1 MSEIE
6 LSFDAKAK
14 LSQGKILS
22 ALAAKIKRPQ
32 EKIGEFEVI
41 KRSLDARMGRIL
53 YRYRI
58 RYRLVGEPPLDRFE
72 LKPYLKVEN
81 SEEVVIVGC
90 GPAGLFA
97 ALKLLQHGIKPVILE
112 RGKDVRSR
120 KIDNALLCR
129 KGIVNPDSNYCF
141 GEGGA
146 GTYSDGKLYTRS
158 TKRGNVS
165 EVLST
170 FVKFGADPDILIE
183 THAHIGSD
191 RLPAIIES
199 MRKKIVECGGEVHFN
214 SRVTDIS
221 QSDAGTERRW
231 TVTTGEKVFRCDNLI
246 LATGHSARDIYEMF
260 YDKGWKLEAK
270 GFALGVRVEHPQK
283 LINRIRYRNNDDPAL
298 PVAEYSAVAQVNGRG
313 VFSFCMCPGGV
324 LVPSVTAPGEIVL
337 NGMSN
342 SARSSRL
349 ANAGVVVSVDPSDV
363 EDNPSYKDGDP
374 LKLLRFQKRIEQHL
388 FECGDGSL
396 KAPAQRMTDFVNN
409 RMSASL
415 PASSYLC
422 GVYSAP
428 LHAMLPKF
436 IVETLQKG
444 FVEFDKKLK
453 GYYTKDALLVATES
467 RTSSP
472 VRIPRNPDTMEHI
485 ELSGMYPCGE
495 GAGYA
500 GGIVSSAIDGINVAE
515 SIVKVGHG
523 KKGHDKRV

>member
-6 LSFDAKAK
+6 LSFDAKIK
-14 LSQGKILS
+14 PSSNKILS
-22 ALAAKIKRPQ
+22 VVAAKIKRPV
-32 EKIGEFEVI
+32 ERIKGFEVV
-41 KRSLDARMGRIL
+41 KRSLDARMGRVL

-58 RYRLVGEPPLDRFE
+58 RYRLEGEPPLERFE
-72 LKPYLKVEN
+72 LKPYLNVTDAADTA
-81 SEEVVIVGC
+81 EEVVIIGC

-97 ALKLLQHGIKPVILE
+97 ALTLLQRGIKPIILE
-112 RGKDVRSR
+112 RGKDVRTR
-120 KIDNALLCR
+120 KIDNATMCR
-129 KGIVNPDSNYCF
+129 SSVVNPDSNYCF

-158 TKRGNVS
+158 TKRGNVE
-165 EVLST
+165 EVLAT
-170 FVKFGADPDILIE
+170 FVKFGADPDIMIE

-191 RLPAIIES
+191 RLPAIIEN

-214 SRVTDIS
+214 TRVTDIFFEAL
-221 QSDAGTERRW
+221 SDGRRW
-231 TVTTGEKVFRCDNLI
+231 TVAAGEKLFRTKNVI
-246 LATGHSARDIYEMF
+246 LATGHSARDIYELF
-260 YDKGWKLEAK
+260 YEKGWALEAK

-283 LINRIRYRNNDDPAL
+283 LINRIRYRNNDNPAL
-298 PVAEYSAVAQVNGRG
+298 PVAEYSVVAQVNGRG

-324 LVPSVTAPGEIVL
+324 LVPAATAPGEIVL

-342 SARSSRL
+342 SARSSKL
-349 ANAGVVVSVDPSDV
+349 ANAGVVVSVNPDDV
-363 EDNPSYKDGDP
+363 KDNPLFKGGDP

-409 RMSASL
+409 RMSANL

-428 LHAMLPKF
+428 LHTMLPKF
-436 IVETLQKG
+436 IVEALQKG
-444 FVEFDKKLK
+444 FIEFDKKLK
-453 GYYTKDALLVATES
+453 GYYTNDALLVATES

-472 VRIPRNPDTMEHI
+472 VRIPRNPNTLEHI
-485 ELSGMYPCGE
+485 DLPGLYPCGE

-500 GGIVSSAIDGINVAE
+500 GGIVSSAIDGINAARMIE
-515 SIVKVGHG
+515 A
-523 KKGHDKRV
+523 